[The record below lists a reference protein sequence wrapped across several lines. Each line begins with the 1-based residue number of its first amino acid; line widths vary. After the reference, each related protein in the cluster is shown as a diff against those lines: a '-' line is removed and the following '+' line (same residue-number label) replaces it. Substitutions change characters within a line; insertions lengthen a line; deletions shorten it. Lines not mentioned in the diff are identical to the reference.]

1 MPQHARITRKDLY
14 KHACEHVVQ
23 ARTLEIAIKRAE
35 HPQVNYYIG
44 RRVRMF
50 MLLWREAK
58 QTGEGVCLEKWLN
71 KCTKKQKAAACNA
84 MVRGEA

>member
-1 MPQHARITRKDLY
+1 M
-14 KHACEHVVQ
+14 VQ

-84 MVRGEA
+84 MVNCFHHNEINQERTDIAV

>member
-1 MPQHARITRKDLY
+1 
-14 KHACEHVVQ
+14 
-23 ARTLEIAIKRAE
+23 
-35 HPQVNYYIG
+35 
-44 RRVRMF
+44 MF

-84 MVRGEA
+84 MVNCFHHNEINQERTDIAV

>member
-58 QTGEGVCLEKWLN
+58 QTGEGVCLEKWLT
-71 KCTKKQKAAACNA
+71 KYADKKQ
-84 MVRGEA
+84 

>member
-1 MPQHARITRKDLY
+1 MPKHARIKHKDLY

-58 QTGEGVCLEKWLN
+58 QTGEGVCLEKWL
-71 KCTKKQKAAACNA
+71 TKRA
-84 MVRGEA
+84 E